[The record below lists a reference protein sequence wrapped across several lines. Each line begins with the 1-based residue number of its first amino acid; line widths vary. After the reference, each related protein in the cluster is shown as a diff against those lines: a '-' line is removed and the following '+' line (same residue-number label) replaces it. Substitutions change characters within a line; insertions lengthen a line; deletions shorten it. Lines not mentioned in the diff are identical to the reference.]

1 MTMADLTRWPTRE
14 GRHLAGGDVD
24 GWLSSFFGNYE
35 PLAQGQ
41 WPKTDIYEDK
51 EGVTLRFE
59 VPGIDANQIRV
70 QVIENALTV
79 SGERKLENEQNRQNY
94 HRVESS
100 YGTFERSFSMPQS
113 LDTEKMTAQYR
124 NGVLTVHVP
133 RSERS
138 RPRSVQVKVEQKQ

>member
-1 MTMADLTRWPTRE
+1 M
-14 GRHLAGGDVD
+14 D
-24 GWLSSFFGNYE
+24 GWLNTFFGNSE
-35 PLAQGQ
+35 QIQQGQ

-51 EGVTLRFE
+51 EGLTLKFE
-59 VPGIDANQIRV
+59 VPGIDANQIKV
-70 QVIENALTV
+70 QVAENALTV

-100 YGTFERSFSMPQS
+100 YGAFERSFSLPQS
-113 LDTEKMTAQYR
+113 LDTEKLNAQYK
-124 NGVLTVHVP
+124 NGVLTVYVP